1 MNHVEIDP
9 NSELGKD
16 LERRLTVGLK
26 GLPDKWKVLLQTSNI
41 PKDMAMKN
49 KEALV
54 DCFTYIEEQ
63 DKPAPLPK
71 ISEFVEELRQGRG
84 GFVK

>member
-1 MNHVEIDP
+1 MAR
-9 NSELGKD
+9 SA
-16 LERRLTVGLK
+16 TVGLK
-26 GLPDKWKVLLQTSNI
+26 GLPDNWKVWLQTSNI
-41 PKDMAMKN
+41 SKDMAMKN

-84 GFVK
+84 GFGK